1 VRDTCPRPRYRVAIV
16 TTIAILPIK
25 TLDAAKKRL
34 SEHLDPSPRRALV
47 EAMFSDV
54 LVALRRAKL
63 VDQVLVISKDHG
75 AQRIAGGYGAM
86 VTDDEDDGHNAAATR
101 GVARAVELGFDRA
114 LLVPGDC
121 PLLDPTEI
129 DELISRPVDGPS
141 VLIVPDRHGT
151 GTNALLLTPPEA
163 LASSFGPGSHDRHTR
178 NAAAAGVTALTVEV
192 PSLALDID
200 TPEDLAAVE
209 ATLNETRGGA
219 AHTRGM
225 LRQLSR
231 SRS

>member
-1 VRDTCPRPRYRVAIV
+1 M
-16 TTIAILPIK
+16 TTVAILPIK
-25 TLDAAKKRL
+25 TLDAAKQRL
-34 SEHLDPSPRRALV
+34 AQELDPSPRRALV

-63 VDQVLVISKDHG
+63 IDQMLVVSKDHG

-86 VTDDEDDGHNAAATR
+86 VADDEDDGHNGAAAR
-101 GVARAVELGFDRA
+101 GIARALELGMDRA
-114 LLVPGDC
+114 LLIPGDC

-129 DELISRPVDGPS
+129 DDLIARPVQSPS

-151 GTNALLLTPPEA
+151 GTNALLLTPPDA
-163 LASSFGPGSHDRHTR
+163 MAPSFGLGSHDRHTR
-178 NAAAAGVTALTVEV
+178 HAAAAGITAETVEV

-200 TPEDLAAVE
+200 TPEDLAAVAAE
-209 ATLNETRGGA
+209 LSETRGGA

-231 SRS
+231 SQS